1 MSKKIFYNARIID
14 PSSGLDCNG
23 SLIIENEKILSIE
36 KDIQPEINDENIEV
50 FNCNKNILSPGIID
64 IGVSIGEPGN
74 EYKENIITA
83 TKSAAAGGVT
93 TIISMPDT
101 KPVIDDVT
109 LVDFIIR
116 RAKNLGVV
124 KIIPMASL
132 SKNIDGQKM
141 SEIGLLKNSG
151 AIAFSDGYK
160 SIQNTKLMKNLILYC
175 SDFDALICHF
185 TDDNDL
191 SDGGVM
197 NEGEISTRLGLKGIP
212 PISESIILERDIK
225 LLNFLKVGKYHA
237 SCITTKEAIDSIRLA
252 KSKSLNISAA
262 TSQYHFI
269 LNESEVINYRTFA
282 KLKPP
287 LRSEQDRIEVIKGI
301 KDNTIDVISSFH
313 RPETE
318 ENKRLPFSLAKFGAA
333 GLETL
338 LSSTLN
344 LYHSNEVSLLQLMH
358 KLTTG
363 PANLLNLDQGR
374 LTPGSPADIIL
385 FDPDKPWVVKSE
397 MFFSKSKNS
406 PFNNLPM
413 QGKVLMTIVSGKIV
427 YPFRK

>member
-1 MSKKIFYNARIID
+1 MGKKIFYNARIVD

-36 KDIQPEINDENIEV
+36 KDIKPEINDENIEV

-74 EYKENIITA
+74 EHKENIITA

-101 KPVIDDVT
+101 KPVIDDIT

-116 RAKNLGVV
+116 RAKNFGIV
-124 KIIPMASL
+124 KVIPMASL

-185 TDDNDL
+185 TDDSDL

-225 LLNFLKVGKYHA
+225 LLNSLKVGKYHA
-237 SCITTKEAIDSIRLA
+237 SCITTKEAIDSIRVA

-287 LRSEQDRIEVIKGI
+287 LRSEQDRIEIIKGI

-338 LSSTLN
+338 LPSTLN

-427 YPFRK
+427 YPFSK

>member
-1 MSKKIFYNARIID
+1 MVKKILYNARIID
-14 PSSGLDCNG
+14 PSSELDCYG
-23 SLIIENEKILSIE
+23 SIIIENEKIISVE
-36 KDIQPEINDENIEV
+36 KNINYEINDNNIESY
-50 FNCNKNILSPGIID
+50 NCEKNVLSPGIID
-64 IGVSIGEPGN
+64 IGVSIGEPGY
-74 EYKENIITA
+74 EHKENIVSA
-83 TKSAAAGGVT
+83 SKSAAAGGIT

-116 RAKNLGVV
+116 RAKNLGIV
-124 KIIPMASL
+124 KVIPMAGL
-132 SKNIDGQKM
+132 SKNLDGNKM

-160 SIQNTKLMKNLILYC
+160 SISNTNLMKNLILYC

-185 TDDNDL
+185 NDDNHL

-197 NEGEISTRLGLKGIP
+197 NEGEIATRLGLKGIP
-212 PISESIILERDIK
+212 PVSESIILERDIQ
-225 LLNFLKVGKYHA
+225 LLSALKVGKYHA
-237 SCITTKEAIDSIRLA
+237 SCITTKEAIESIRRA
-252 KSKSLNISAA
+252 KNKLLNISAA
-262 TSQYHFI
+262 TSPCHFL

-282 KLKPP
+282 KIKPP

-318 ENKRLPFSLAKFGAA
+318 ENKRLPFSLANFGAS

-344 LYHSNEVSLLQLMH
+344 LYHSKEVSLMQLMH

-363 PANLLNLDQGR
+363 PADLLNLNQGR

-385 FDPDKPWVVKSE
+385 FDPEKPWIVKSDK
-397 MFFSKSKNS
+397 FYSKSKNS

-427 YPFRK
+427 YPFSE

>member
-109 LVDFIIR
+109 LVDFIIH

-185 TDDNDL
+185 TDDSDL

-318 ENKRLPFSLAKFGAA
+318 ENKRLPFSLAKFGAT